1 MSYVQNNA
9 RLAAVANA
17 LQGKFALVRE
27 FDSLKLIY
35 STYTSIPSLP
45 FAHLFPFVPPV
56 LSADCLLNPG
66 SKRLTAFD
74 IHVAA
79 VVYTRST
86 PSHFVISTAWKSLV
100 AFDLVALFGLDGS
113 PVAAHSVAVPPT
125 PSFARPQAAPAP
137 QVINPPSTWTQS
149 LDMLERSAG
158 SYGGI
163 EGLPCVFADEDAMA
177 TLLGSASTSPT
188 PPTPA
193 YPRSSCA
200 SRRESYAAIAPLVPS
215 FSISH

>member
-1 MSYVQNNA
+1 MSYAQNNA

-35 STYTSIPSLP
+35 I
-45 FAHLFPFVPPV
+45 

-74 IHVAA
+74 IHIAA

-86 PSHFVISTAWKSLV
+86 SSQFVLSTAWKSFI
-100 AFDLVALFGLDGS
+100 AFDLVALFAIDGS
-113 PVAAHSVAVPPT
+113 PVAVNSAAVPPT

-158 SYGGI
+158 SCGGI

-177 TLLGSASTSPT
+177 ALLGSASAPPAPT
-188 PPTPA
+188 PVYRT
-193 YPRSSCA
+193 SSCA
-200 SRRESYAAIAPLVPS
+200 GRRESYGAIAPLVPN

>member
-35 STYTSIPSLP
+35 STYTSISICSIFSLTV
-45 FAHLFPFVPPV
+45 FPPV

-74 IHVAA
+74 IHIAA
-79 VVYTRST
+79 AVYTRST
-86 PSHFVISTAWKSLV
+86 PSQFVISTAWKSFI
-100 AFDLVALFGLDGS
+100 AFDLVALFALDGS
-113 PVAAHSVAVPPT
+113 PVAAPSAAVPQT
-125 PSFARPQAAPAP
+125 PSFARPQAAPFP
-137 QVINPPSTWTQS
+137 QVFNPPSTWTQS

-158 SYGGI
+158 SYGGV
-163 EGLPCVFADEDAMA
+163 EGLPCVFANEDTMA
-177 TLLGSASTSPT
+177 TLLGSPSATPAPT
-188 PPTPA
+188 PS
-193 YPRSSCA
+193 YRRSSCA
-200 SRRESYAAIAPLVPS
+200 YGAIAPLVPS